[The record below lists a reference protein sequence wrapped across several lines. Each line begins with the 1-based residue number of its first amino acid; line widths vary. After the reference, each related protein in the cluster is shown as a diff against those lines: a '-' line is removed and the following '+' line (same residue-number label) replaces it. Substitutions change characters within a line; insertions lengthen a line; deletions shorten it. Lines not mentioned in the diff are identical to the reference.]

1 MKTETESEERVGLCA
16 EREKDGRERQMRT
29 SHENPAGP

>member
-1 MKTETESEERVGLCA
+1 MKTETVSEERVCSCV
-16 EREKDGRERQMRT
+16 EREKDRRERQMRT